1 MRRLPSFP
9 AMIIWAIINIPIT
22 MIVQVQR
29 LFRRRKRPSK
39 LELCKADFES
49 LKREICA
56 CTTPVCINEC
66 SIEIDH
72 FTTYYETFIESP
84 VVMEYQ
90 GKLLD
95 LLTRKKRYLL
105 AAVRHQN

>member
-1 MRRLPSFP
+1 
-9 AMIIWAIINIPIT
+9 MILWAFINIPIT

-29 LFRRRKRPSK
+29 LFRRRKKPSK
-39 LELCKADFES
+39 LELCKADFEG

-56 CTTPVCINEC
+56 CTTPVCINAC

-72 FTTYYETFIESP
+72 FTHYYDAFVDPAT
-84 VVMEYQ
+84 VTEYT

-105 AAVRHQN
+105 TAIRHQN

>member
-9 AMIIWAIINIPIT
+9 AMIIGAILDCT
-22 MIVQVQR
+22 MHLVIDVSR
-29 LFRRRKRPSK
+29 LFKRKRKPTK
-39 LELCKADFES
+39 LELCRSDFES